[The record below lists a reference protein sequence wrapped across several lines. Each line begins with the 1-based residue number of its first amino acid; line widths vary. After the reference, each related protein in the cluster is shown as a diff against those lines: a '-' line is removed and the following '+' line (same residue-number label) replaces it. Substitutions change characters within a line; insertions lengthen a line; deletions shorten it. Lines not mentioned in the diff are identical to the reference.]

1 MRRRFKISVDGH
13 PYDVVVEEVETG
25 PGTLYPDR
33 GTMTAAPVAAET
45 LPAAEP
51 PAPTASAAG
60 PGDVTSPMAG
70 VVISV
75 DVAPGDE
82 VTDGMQVVSL
92 ESMKTK
98 TVITAS
104 RAGTVDAV
112 AVAPGDPVEA
122 GQLLLTI
129 A

>member
-33 GTMTAAPVAAET
+33 GTMPAAPVTAET

-75 DVAPGDE
+75 AVAPGDE
-82 VTDGMQVVSL
+82 VTEGMQVVSL

-98 TVITAS
+98 TVITAGL
-104 RAGTVDAV
+104 AGTVEAV